1 MWPRFSLL
9 IFCCAVSGL
18 DALEADS
25 SFDPSRGKM
34 LGTEAAELGKPDKD
48 APPAEKVDDS
58 LHLPPGTDAPV
69 VGAEGRAQPPT
80 AEPLEEEMDNQEN
93 VISQLLGDYDKVKTV
108 SSGSDCVCRC
118 IVRPIKRADCSR
130 IHDSD
135 LASPQQDFYTVETVT
150 KGTDCKK
157 CVCMAPPSA
166 VNPCE
171 GEYRFKK
178 LQEASKDD
186 IKLATII
193 DLLEGSLYGMDLLK
207 INSVTT
213 KLLTRVD
220 NIEKAIARNFT
231 ERAREKERVKERA
244 KEKEKEK
251 KAQQKKKKVNDLE
264 RAGQK
269 SGAAAYA
276 NKQKNYEGQLKK
288 NQQQDGLEQPQ
299 PTRNKT
305 GTQKPIKDKTEPTQP
320 IKDKTDPKQPIKDKT
335 NQKQQIKDK
344 TYQKQ
349 PIKDKT
355 EPKKT
360 NKDKTAPTQTIK
372 DKTEPTQPIKDKAE
386 PTQPFKDK
394 TEPTQPFQDKIEP
407 TQPFQ
412 DKIEPTQ
419 PIQDKTEPTQPIK
432 DKTEPTQPINDK
444 IEPKQPL
451 KDKAIMVIRGVTF
464 YKAEVESFKEEE
476 EELDDK
482 EEVKNTTP
490 PTTKS
495 PGPST
500 TVSTQLDFQ
509 DLSRR
514 PSRPA
519 PTQQPTAPPTTTQQT
534 TTTTTPIPTTTIK
547 PTTELTTNIPPTT
560 SQPTTTKLT
569 TTSQQTTIQPTQH
582 VNQPTTLPSDTTI
595 GPLIAA
601 SPTAE
606 SRRGFKSRLVWTES
620 PADQPKTTKKPAV
633 CKDTVASISEPVQQN
648 SYGNRDGAW
657 MKDARGHGN
666 VIYLTNGHYGN
677 NLLEFR
683 DMDTFKSGQASN
695 SYKLPYSFTG
705 TGHVVF
711 SGAFYYNR
719 AFSRD
724 IIRYD
729 LRHRYVAAWTTLHDA
744 LLEEQAHRTHTD
756 VEFAVDE
763 SGLWLLY
770 PALDTEGF
778 HQEVILLIHLRPRD
792 LQPIQTFRTGLRRGR
807 YGNSFLVCGVL
818 YAVDSMERHYA
829 NVTYAFDTHTLTH
842 TVPSLAFT
850 NVHAHTSQVAY
861 SPLDKKLY
869 AWDNSHQ
876 MTYDVIFAY

>member
-1 MWPRFSLL
+1 MWRGFSLL
-9 IFCCAVSGL
+9 ILCCVVSGL
-18 DALEADS
+18 DAHEADKS
-25 SFDPSRGKM
+25 DDPSLQKM
-34 LGTEAAELGKPDKD
+34 LLTEEAELGTPDKD
-48 APPAEKVDDS
+48 TPSPTKVESS
-58 LHLPPGTDAPV
+58 LRGGEQHSPGRDAPV
-69 VGAEGRAQPPT
+69 AEGRAQQPT
-80 AEPLEEEMDNQEN
+80 AEPLEDELDNQEN
-93 VISQLLGDYDKVKTV
+93 IISQLLGDYDKVKTV

-118 IVRPIKRADCSR
+118 IVRPIKRSDCSR

-135 LASPQQDFYTVETVT
+135 LASPSRDFYTVETVT

-178 LQEASKDD
+178 LQDASKDD

-207 INSVTT
+207 LHSVTT

-220 NIEKAIARNFT
+220 NVEKAFARNFT
-231 ERAREKERVKERA
+231 EKAREKERVKERA
-244 KEKEKEK
+244 KEKEK

-269 SGAAAYA
+269 SGAAAYG
-276 NKQKNYEGQLKK
+276 NKQKNPEGPLKK
-288 NQQQDGLEQPQ
+288 NEQHDGLEQQP

-305 GTQKPIKDKTEPTQP
+305 GTQKPIKDQTE
-320 IKDKTDPKQPIKDKT
+320 PKQPIKDK
-335 NQKQQIKDK
+335 NS
-344 TYQKQ
+344 
-349 PIKDKT
+349 
-355 EPKKT
+355 
-360 NKDKTAPTQTIK
+360 
-372 DKTEPTQPIKDKAE
+372 
-386 PTQPFKDK
+386 
-394 TEPTQPFQDKIEP
+394 
-407 TQPFQ
+407 
-412 DKIEPTQ
+412 
-419 PIQDKTEPTQPIK
+419 
-432 DKTEPTQPINDK
+432 
-444 IEPKQPL
+444 
-451 KDKAIMVIRGVTF
+451 MVIRGVTF
-464 YKAEVESFKEEE
+464 YKAEESYKEEDE
-476 EELDDK
+476 EGK
-482 EEVKNTTP
+482 GKHTTLTTNVSVDLLISDPLP
-490 PTTKS
+490 PTRTFPTKS

-509 DLSRR
+509 DLSMTL
-514 PSRPA
+514 SRPA

-534 TTTTTPIPTTTIK
+534 TTPTKPVPTTIK
-547 PTTELTTNIPPTT
+547 PTTKLTTK
-560 SQPTTTKLT
+560 STTTKRT
-569 TTSQQTTIQPTQH
+569 TTSQQNTTTIQPTRH
-582 VNQPTTLPSDTTI
+582 ANQDTTSLSDTNISPPT
-595 GPLIAA
+595 AA

-606 SRRGFKSRLVWTES
+606 SRPGPKSRLSWTEN
-620 PADQPKTTKKPAV
+620 PADQPKTTKKPV
-633 CKDTVASISEPVQQN
+633 CKDTLASISEPVQQN
-648 SYGNRDGAW
+648 SYGLSHGAW
-657 MKDARGHGN
+657 MRDARGHGN

-711 SGAFYYNR
+711 NGAFYYNR

-724 IIRYD
+724 VIRYD

-744 LLEEQAHRTHTD
+744 LLEEQVHRTQTE

-792 LQPIQTFRTGLRRGR
+792 LQPIQSFRTGLRRGR

-818 YAVDSMERHYA
+818 YAVNSMEDRYA

-850 NVHAHTSQVAY
+850 NMHAHTSQLAY
-861 SPLDKKLY
+861 CPLDKKLY
-869 AWDNSHQ
+869 AWDNGHQ
-876 MTYDVIFAY
+876 MTYDVVFAY

>member
-1 MWPRFSLL
+1 MWRRFSLL
-9 IFCCAVSGL
+9 VLCCAVCGL
-18 DALEADS
+18 HALEADRS
-25 SFDPSRGKM
+25 ADPSRETM
-34 LGTEAAELGKPDKD
+34 LPEAAELGKPDKNAPSAAKVEDSLRGGKQQSPGGD
-48 APPAEKVDDS
+48 AP
-58 LHLPPGTDAPV
+58 L
-69 VGAEGRAQPPT
+69 VGAEGRVQQPT
-80 AEPLEEEMDNQEN
+80 AEPLEEELDNQEN

-118 IVRPIKRADCSR
+118 IVRPIKRSDCSH

-135 LASPQQDFYTVETVT
+135 LASPSQNFYTVETVT

-207 INSVTT
+207 LHSVTT

-220 NIEKAIARNFT
+220 NMEKAFVRNFT
-231 ERAREKERVKERA
+231 ERAREKERVKDRA
-244 KEKEKEK
+244 EEKEKEK

-269 SGAAAYA
+269 SGASAYA
-276 NKQKNYEGQLKK
+276 KKQKNYEGQLKK
-288 NQQQDGLEQPQ
+288 NQQQDGLEQQQ

-305 GTQKPIKDKTEPTQP
+305 GTQKPIKDKTEP
-320 IKDKTDPKQPIKDKT
+320 KQPIKDK
-335 NQKQQIKDK
+335 NS
-344 TYQKQ
+344 
-349 PIKDKT
+349 
-355 EPKKT
+355 
-360 NKDKTAPTQTIK
+360 
-372 DKTEPTQPIKDKAE
+372 
-386 PTQPFKDK
+386 
-394 TEPTQPFQDKIEP
+394 
-407 TQPFQ
+407 
-412 DKIEPTQ
+412 
-419 PIQDKTEPTQPIK
+419 
-432 DKTEPTQPINDK
+432 
-444 IEPKQPL
+444 
-451 KDKAIMVIRGVTF
+451 MVIRGVTF
-464 YKAEVESFKEEE
+464 YKAQEESYKEEE
-476 EELDDK
+476 EEEK
-482 EEVKNTTP
+482 KNWKGKNTTLTASASVDLLISDQLP
-490 PTTKS
+490 PTMTFPTKS

-500 TVSTQLDFQ
+500 AVNRERDFQ

-514 PSRPA
+514 LSRPA

-534 TTTTTPIPTTTIK
+534 TITTRPVPTTIK

-560 SQPTTTKLT
+560 PKPMTTKLT
-569 TTSQQTTIQPTQH
+569 TTSKQTTITIQPTLH
-582 VNQPTTLPSDTTI
+582 VNQHTTSPSDTNI
-595 GPLIAA
+595 GPPIDA

-606 SRRGFKSRLVWTES
+606 SRTGPKSRLSWTES

-648 SYGNRDGAW
+648 SYGLSDGAW
-657 MKDARGHGN
+657 MRDARGHGN
-666 VIYLTNGHYGN
+666 VIYLTSGHYGS

-711 SGAFYYNR
+711 NGAFYYNR

-724 IIRYD
+724 VIRYD

-744 LLEEQAHRTHTD
+744 LLEEQAHRTQTE

-792 LQPIQTFRTGLRRGR
+792 LQPIRSFRTGLRRGR

-818 YAVDSMERHYA
+818 YAVDSMERRYA

-842 TVPSLAFT
+842 TVPSLPFT
-850 NVHAHTSQVAY
+850 NMHAHTSQLAY
-861 SPLDKKLY
+861 CPLDKKLY
-869 AWDNSHQ
+869 AWDDGHQ